1 MKRIVVTGAA
11 GDAASQLR
19 PHLLVRGY
27 RLHCIDIGPTTTS
40 RGETAVVADVT
51 DRAAMT
57 REFAG
62 MDAVV
67 HLAACTTDADWPD
80 QVKLSVEGTIE
91 VFEAARACGIERVV
105 YASTNHVVGLYPR
118 PPHGPARGSREVLL
132 PDSRYGV
139 AKAFGESVSAL
150 FAYKYAMRVLV
161 IRIGNVNS
169 HPVDRRRLGI
179 WLSPRDFA
187 QLVALGIEHP
197 SVRFEIVY
205 GISDRTGRHYDNAT
219 AYALGFRP
227 QDGVVEPEIEAKVL
241 REDPPPAAGS
251 AAAASVTELSLG
263 GSFAAE
269 EFVGSAARLMEAMRK
284 PAPASCEGGA
294 EPG

>member
-1 MKRIVVTGAA
+1 MKRIVITGAA

-19 PHLLVRGY
+19 PHLLAHGY
-27 RLHCIDIGPTTTS
+27 PLHCIDVRPTTTS
-40 RGETAVVADVT
+40 PGETAVVADVT
-51 DRAAMT
+51 DRDAMR

-91 VFEAARACGIERVV
+91 VFEAAHACGIERVV
-105 YASTNHVVGLYPR
+105 YASSNHVVGLYPR
-118 PPHGPARGSREVLL
+118 PPHGPARGSREILL
-132 PDSRYGV
+132 PDSRYAV

-169 HPVDRRRLGI
+169 YPVDRRRLGI

-197 SVRFEIVY
+197 SLRFEIVY
-205 GISDRTGRHYDNAT
+205 GISDGTGRHYDNAT

-227 QDGVVEPEIEAKVL
+227 QDSLIEPEIEAKVL

-251 AAAASVTELSLG
+251 APATSVRELSLG

-269 EFVGSAARLMEAMRK
+269 EFVGSGARLMEALRR
-284 PAPASCEGGA
+284 PEPASGEGAA
-294 EPG
+294 ESG

>member
-1 MKRIVVTGAA
+1 MKRIVITGAA

-19 PHLLVRGY
+19 PHLLARGY
-27 RLHCIDIGPTTTS
+27 RLCCIDIRPTKTMP
-40 RGETAVVADVT
+40 GEMAIVADVT
-51 DRAAMT
+51 DRAAMM

-67 HLAACTTDADWPD
+67 HLAACTTDADWPE

-91 VFEAARACGIERVV
+91 VFEAARVAGIERVV
-105 YASTNHVVGLYPR
+105 YASTNHVVGMYPR
-118 PPHGPARGSREVLL
+118 PPSGPARGSREVLL

-161 IRIGNVNS
+161 IRIGNVNNS
-169 HPVDRRRLGI
+169 PVDRRRLGI
-179 WLSPRDFA
+179 WVSPRDFA

-197 SVRFEIVY
+197 ELRFEIVY
-205 GISDRTGRHYDNAT
+205 GISDHTGRHYDNAT

-227 QDGVVEPEIEAKVL
+227 QDGGIPPEIEERVL
-241 REDPPPAAGS
+241 REDPPPPPTS
-251 AAAASVTELSLG
+251 AAAATAAELSLG
-263 GSFAAE
+263 GSFAQA
-269 EFVGSAARLMEAMRK
+269 EFVGSAARLMEALRK
-284 PAPASCEGGA
+284 PGPAIDISDVTT
-294 EPG
+294 